1 MRKIGELTERAE
13 AVRFCDYLLTID
25 ISAMAETS
33 HSDPQAWAIWI
44 RDEDRLDE
52 ARTQFAAF
60 REQPGDAKYNVQKQA
75 DEIRKQQEAKNKD
88 RLKQQRKVGGAAWAG
103 SGNFMTRKPRL
114 TIALVITCVVLFFI
128 TDPGAQRSGDD
139 AGAQLFRAL
148 RFVGVQDYVESEG
161 DPLAS
166 IKKGEIWRV
175 FTPNLLH
182 GSLMHLG
189 FNMMA
194 LFFLG
199 GAIER
204 LQSPGAFALL
214 VFLTGVTAIVLQSVF
229 PESLG
234 GSPNVIGISGAV
246 YGLFGYLWIRP
257 ILQPTFPNLIPP
269 STVMLM
275 MVFLFMFILL
285 PQGSMGGVSVAN
297 VAHVA
302 GLLTGIACAAVASR
316 MPS

>member
-1 MRKIGELTERAE
+1 MRKIGEFTNPEQASQ
-13 AVRFCDYLLTID
+13 FCDYLLTIS
-25 ISAMAETS
+25 ISATAEESNT
-33 HSDPQAWAIWI
+33 DPVAWAVWI
-44 RDEDRLDE
+44 HDEDRLNV
-52 ARTQFAAF
+52 ARAELDAF
-60 REQPGDAKYNVQKQA
+60 RQQPGDAKYRVYKQA

-103 SGNFMTRKPRL
+103 SGNFVTQKPRL
-114 TIALVITCVVLFFI
+114 TIALVVTCVVLFFL
-128 TDPGAQRSGDD
+128 TDPGSRGVRDD
-139 AGAQLFRAL
+139 AGAQLFQEL

-166 IKKGEIWRV
+166 IKKGQIWRV

-182 GSLMHLG
+182 GSMMHLG

-204 LQSPGAFALL
+204 LQSPMALAVL
-214 VFLTGVTAIVLQSVF
+214 VLLTGITAIVVQSIF
-229 PESLG
+229 PASLG

-257 ILQPTFPNLIPP
+257 ILQPSFPNLIPP

-275 MVFLFMFILL
+275 LVFMFMFILL
-285 PQGSMGGVSVAN
+285 PQGSMGGQSIAN

-302 GLLTGIACAAVASR
+302 GLLMGIGCAAVASR
-316 MPS
+316 MPT

>member
-1 MRKIGELTERAE
+1 MRKIGELADRAQ
-13 AVRFCDYLLTID
+13 AIRFCDYLLTEN
-25 ISAMAETS
+25 ISAMAEVS
-33 HSDPQAWAIWI
+33 GSDQDAWAIWI
-44 RDEDRLDE
+44 RDEDRLDQ
-52 ARTQFAAF
+52 ARDQMRAF
-60 REQPGDAKYNVQKQA
+60 RQDPAASKYDVQKQA
-75 DEIRKQQEAKNKD
+75 EEIRKQQEAKNQD

-103 SGNFMTRKPRL
+103 SGNFVSQKPRL
-114 TIALVITCVVLFFI
+114 TIALVVVCVILFFT
-128 TDPGAQRSGDD
+128 TDPGVRRSPDD
-139 AGAQLFRAL
+139 TGAKLFQTM
-148 RFVGVQDYVESEG
+148 RFVGVQDYNESEG

-166 IKKGEIWRV
+166 VKKGEIWRV

-182 GSLMHLG
+182 GSMMHLG

-204 LQSPGAFALL
+204 LQSPFALAL
-214 VFLTGVTAIVLQSVF
+214 LIALTGISAIVLQSVF
-229 PESLG
+229 PPALG

-257 ILQPTFPNLIPP
+257 ILQPSFPNLMPA
-269 STVMLM
+269 STVIMMLAFM
-275 MVFLFMFILL
+275 LMFILL

-302 GLLTGIACAAVASR
+302 GLVTGIVCAGVASQ
-316 MPS
+316 MTS

>member
-1 MRKIGELTERAE
+1 MRKIGELTERAQ

-33 HSDPQAWAIWI
+33 HSDAEAWAVWI
-44 RDEDRLDE
+44 RDEDRLEE
-52 ARTQFAAF
+52 ARAQFAHF
-60 REQPGDAKYNVQKQA
+60 RQQPDDAKYNVQKQA
-75 DEIRKQQEAKNKD
+75 EEIRKQQETKNRD
-88 RLKQQRKVGGAAWAG
+88 RLKQQRKVGGSSWAG
-103 SGNFMTRKPRL
+103 SGNYMSQKPRL
-114 TIALVITCVVLFFI
+114 TIALVITCVVLFFV
-128 TDPGAQRSGDD
+128 TDPGVKRESND
-139 AGAQLFRAL
+139 AGLRL
-148 RFVGVQDYVESEG
+148 YDGMRFVGIQDFVESEG

-182 GSLMHLG
+182 GSMMHLG
-189 FNMMA
+189 FNMLA

-204 LQSPGAFALL
+204 LQSPWAFAVL
-214 VFLTGVTAIVLQSVF
+214 VFLTGVMAIVVQSVF
-229 PESLG
+229 PPALG

-257 ILQPTFPNLIPP
+257 ILQPSFPNLIPP
-269 STVMLM
+269 TTVMM
-275 MVFLFMFILL
+275 MLAFMFMFILV

-302 GLLTGIACAAVASR
+302 GLVTGIACAAVASR
-316 MPS
+316 MSS